1 MERRVY
7 RRGIFLIL
15 IMALI
20 VAVVQGNYYT
30 SVATG
35 ADPQVQ
41 NAVILVLGII
51 AIALFTSKALK
62 GALGLEQGILYVIFG
77 GMLMRVGYVLNM
89 DIWTLQNDGG
99 TFTGFGTAQINN
111 GHIGYVEYIYKFFHI
126 PDMDPYEYFGYYH
139 PPLHHII
146 EAIWMTIQRL
156 IGVPEPLA
164 FENMQVPTLIYSALC
179 MIVMLHILEESGVG
193 EKLVM
198 FGMLLFAFHPRMM
211 VLAGSV
217 NNDILALLLLLTTI
231 WRTLVWIR
239 ERSFKNI
246 ILIALSLGFGMI
258 SKLNTAICAFSIAL
272 IFVIVLIDII
282 RKKNLVTIKKTLLE
296 FVVFGVICVP
306 IGLSYIVRN
315 LVLFG
320 EKPGIPSPALIP
332 NESVMYTG
340 EFSVWSIIGIP
351 SIADLHIDFPFHPLS
366 AKVIHNTWVILF
378 QTGLFAEAY
387 PTTIHGFPLAFAQV
401 AYVASI
407 ILAVVTTV
415 VFIVGYTVRVV
426 KLFGQAKAAGAAWS
440 AVIAQGAQGPVTPPE
455 SAIEAAKVGDAQA
468 VMGLRDLFLL
478 STYVFM
484 LLSFCL
490 YVFKYPYTCSSDFRY
505 MTASLVFT
513 SIGFGM
519 CLDGDSSKTWQRFG
533 KVFMAACMAATL
545 IGSLLV
551 YMNWEI

>member
-1 MERRVY
+1 MDKKVY
-7 RRGIFLIL
+7 RVGTLMIIV
-15 IMALI
+15 MALI
-20 VAVVQGNYYT
+20 TAILQGNYYT
-30 SVATG
+30 SVAAG
-35 ADPQVQ
+35 AYRQPQITVIFLIGFL
-41 NAVILVLGII
+41 AVG
-51 AIALFTSKALK
+51 
-62 GALGLEQGILYVIFG
+62 LYVKGLLDGKMTQEKSLLYVVFL
-77 GMLMRVGYVLNM
+77 GMLMRVSYVLFM

-99 TFTGFGTAQINN
+99 TFTGFGTPDINN

-146 EAIWMTIQRL
+146 EAVWMTIQRL
-156 IGVPEPLA
+156 LGVPEVLA
-164 FENMQVPTLIYSALC
+164 FENLQIPTLIYSGLC
-179 MIVMLHILEESGVG
+179 MIVMLHILEESGVKD
-193 EKLVM
+193 KLLTL
-198 FGMLLFAFHPRMM
+198 GMLLFAFHPRMM

-239 ERSFKNI
+239 EKTFKNI

-272 IFVIVLIDII
+272 IFVIVLVDVI
-282 RKKNLVTIKKTLLE
+282 KKQNLVPIKSTILQY
-296 FVVFGVICVP
+296 VVFGVICIP

-315 LVLFG
+315 LILFG
-320 EKPGIPSPALIP
+320 EKPGIPSPAIIP

-340 EFSVWSIIGIP
+340 EYSVWSIIGIP
-351 SIADLHIDFPFHPLS
+351 SIADLHVAFPFHPLS
-366 AKVIHNTWVILF
+366 AKAIHNTWVILF

-387 PTTIHGFPLAFAQV
+387 PTTIGDFLLAFAQI

-407 ILAVVTTV
+407 ILAVITTV
-415 VFIVGYTVRVV
+415 VFIACYAV
-426 KLFGQAKAAGAAWS
+426 KVFKGAKEGTA
-440 AVIAQGAQGPVTPPE
+440 
-455 SAIEAAKVGDAQA
+455 
-468 VMGLRDLFLL
+468 LRDLFLW

-513 SIGFGM
+513 SLGYV
-519 CLDGDSSKTWQRFG
+519 LLQKSGDEEKSVGDKTVKSLAAGVLRF
-533 KVFMAACMAATL
+533 VVNFCMAATL
-545 IGSLLV
+545 LCSLIV